1 MSEKEKMLS
10 GALYYA
16 NDPELIKER
25 IECKILCSNFNKTD
39 FLQLEERKI
48 LLKKILGK
56 VGKNFHI
63 EQTFQCDYGYNIEIG
78 DNFYSN
84 HNLLI
89 LDCAKVTFGDNVL
102 VGPNCSFYTPE
113 HPFDVKTRNAAL
125 EYAREIKVGSNVWF
139 GGNVVVLSGVNIGDN
154 SIIGA
159 GSVVVKDVPKNTVVA
174 GNPAKVIKILNE
186 N

>member
-1 MSEKEKMLS
+1 MSEKEKMLK
-10 GALYYA
+10 GELYYCS
-16 NDPELIKER
+16 DPELIEER
-25 IECKILCSNFNKTD
+25 KKCKTLCFEFNKTD
-39 FLQLEERKI
+39 FLQLDERKI

-84 HNLLI
+84 HNLMI